1 MKQHLYTK
9 LLILYFVLGGI
20 CFLLLSSGGSYLV
33 EKRLER
39 STGESLYRAASQMV
53 SGNEL
58 RQSVKDPENAS
69 LSLALSSAAAFQN
82 GRNLPGRC
90 SCALP
95 KRSRLPDQ
103 LHQSVGKLCYLEVDE
118 TDRKLRPAYFRVAR
132 ITRTTAGGIASRHV
146 STGEYGRTIIRT
158 RCECRSK
165 TVRLFPCSAGSGAG

>member
-33 EKRLER
+33 EKRLDR

-82 GRNLPGRC
+82 ADFWVMDTDGTVLFDSVEDENMMGNHSGRP
-90 SCALP
+90 
-95 KRSRLPDQ
+95 
-103 LHQSVGKLCYLEVDE
+103 EVIE
-118 TDRKLRPAYFRVAR
+118 AEK
-132 ITRTTAGGIASRHV
+132 
-146 STGEYGRTIIRT
+146 TGESNISRYSETL
-158 RCECRSK
+158 RSK
-165 TVRLFPCSAGSGAG
+165 TYYPVRFMGHSKPRS

>member
-58 RQSVKDPENAS
+58 RQSVKRPGKCLPLPGS
-69 LSLALSSAAAFQN
+69 FLCCRISKCRFLGHGH
-82 GRNLPGRC
+82 GRN
-90 SCALP
+90 
-95 KRSRLPDQ
+95 RSDKHR
-103 LHQSVGKLCYLEVDE
+103 
-118 TDRKLRPAYFRVAR
+118 
-132 ITRTTAGGIASRHV
+132 
-146 STGEYGRTIIRT
+146 
-158 RCECRSK
+158 
-165 TVRLFPCSAGSGAG
+165 

>member
-58 RQSVKDPENAS
+58 RQPVKDPENAS
-69 LSLALSSAAAFQN
+69 PWLFPL
-82 GRNLPGRC
+82 LPHFKMQISG
-90 SCALP
+90 SW
-95 KRSRLPDQ
+95 
-103 LHQSVGKLCYLEVDE
+103 
-118 TDRKLRPAYFRVAR
+118 
-132 ITRTTAGGIASRHV
+132 TRT
-146 STGEYGRTIIRT
+146 EP
-158 RCECRSK
+158 
-165 TVRLFPCSAGSGAG
+165 F